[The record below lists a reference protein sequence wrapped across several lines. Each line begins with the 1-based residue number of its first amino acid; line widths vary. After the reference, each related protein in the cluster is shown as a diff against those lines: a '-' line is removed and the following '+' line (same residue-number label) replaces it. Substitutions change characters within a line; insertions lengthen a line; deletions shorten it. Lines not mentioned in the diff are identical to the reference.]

1 MNHKALFLLWLG
13 LGIGGAFSLYSQQ
26 QGLSEQE
33 QSVRQRIVQIAQ
45 KYIGAPYVYGAASP
59 QGFDCSGFASFVYQE
74 AANLAIP
81 RSSQAIWMKGF
92 PLSLEKALPGDILV
106 FNTFGNIP
114 SHVAILLPNDQM
126 IHAVSQGPKT
136 GVIISP
142 LGDSYFSPR
151 FLGVRR
157 FIGARSTPVEEK
169 PKDQG
174 ASGDKSQTKEREE
187 KGDSLEFVGFTI
199 TNDVIVY
206 TDKIPAQVGS
216 TIQFV
221 ITNGTGLDGIFQVLF
236 YKMDL
241 DPAKNKTIREE
252 RVTLQKGATITLSP
266 ITFTEAGDYKLIL
279 KTQHNLKRVE
289 RIWKVQPL
297 R

>member
-1 MNHKALFLLWLG
+1 MNHRFFIPLCIGLF
-13 LGIGGAFSLYSQQ
+13 IGGEFSLHSQQ
-26 QGLSEQE
+26 KGISEQE
-33 QSVRQRIVQIAQ
+33 QFLRQQIVQIAQ
-45 KYIGAPYVYGAASP
+45 KYVGVPYVYGAASP

-74 AANLAIP
+74 ATKLTIP
-81 RSSQAIWMKGF
+81 RSSRAIWFEGV
-92 PLSLEKALPGDILV
+92 PLSLDKALPGDILV

-126 IHAVSQGPKT
+126 IHAVSQGPRT

-142 LGDSYFSPR
+142 LDDSYFSPR

-157 FIGARSTPVEEK
+157 FIGDRPVSLEEK
-169 PKDQG
+169 PKEQT
-174 ASGDKSQTKEREE
+174 ASGNKPQTKDKEE
-187 KGDSLEFVGFTI
+187 KTEFLEFVGFTI
-199 TNDVIVY
+199 TNEVVVY

-221 ITNGTGLDGIFQVLF
+221 LTNGTGADGVFQVLF
-236 YKMDL
+236 YKMAL

-252 RVTLQKGATITLSP
+252 RVTLQKGATITLEP
-266 ITFTEAGDYKLIL
+266 ITFTEGGDYKLIL

-289 RIWKVQPL
+289 RIWKVQTM